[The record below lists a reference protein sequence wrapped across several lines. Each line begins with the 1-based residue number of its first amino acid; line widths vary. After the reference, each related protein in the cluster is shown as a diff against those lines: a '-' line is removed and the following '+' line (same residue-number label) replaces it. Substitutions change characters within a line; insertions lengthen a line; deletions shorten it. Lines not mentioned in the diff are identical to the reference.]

1 MWGEREGSPVFA
13 APGSNNYSGLIASST
28 NIAIRENAGKF
39 QGLSDKEAN
48 DLCDK
53 YKLLAYK
60 IARQYRGKGIKLNEL
75 KAASLLGL
83 VEASRNF
90 DPNRG
95 VPFGGY
101 SHHRIRGA
109 IKDLFLP
116 GKFAPDVKRSDS
128 LDADRDDEEETFA
141 DKLAGE
147 SPSRQ
152 SRFKRSP

>member
-13 APGSNNYSGLIASST
+13 APGSNDYCGLVASTT
-28 NIAIRENAGKF
+28 NEASRANGGNF

-48 DLCDK
+48 DLCDE
-53 YKLLAYK
+53 YELLAYK
-60 IARQYRGKGIKLNEL
+60 IAKQYRGKGIKLDEL

-101 SHHRIRGA
+101 AHHRIRGA

-116 GKFAPDVKRSDS
+116 GQVRPRRS
-128 LDADRDDEEETFA
+128 AQR
-141 DKLAGE
+141 LA
-147 SPSRQ
+147 R
-152 SRFKRSP
+152 RATI